1 MKMVLVSMPWN
12 LLETPSLPLGLLR
25 ARAQACE
32 QAPAVIDYY
41 GNLRWAEFLLD
52 RSAGTITPQDYSYIA
67 NWGVWHGMGDWVF
80 AGVLTGRPEFH
91 SDDYPHYLARRR
103 ADPGKSAVMRGYA
116 ADFIVQAAEEIL
128 ANEPDLVGF
137 SSTFQQN
144 VPSLALAQ
152 QLKREQPSLPILF
165 GGGNCELPMGPAL
178 HRNFSFID
186 YVVSGE
192 AEIAFVALLDSL
204 AGEREVTGVPGL
216 TWRGPDGGSVFNG
229 PAGMVPVDEV
239 PSPDYS
245 GWFGALRRSPVRDH
259 VQPKLLFE
267 AARGCW
273 WGEKH
278 QCTFCGLNGSTMK
291 FRAKSAD
298 AVWDALAELVTRH
311 QVLDIVMVENIMDK
325 RHARELLPRIKDA
338 GWDLRLYYEV
348 KANLRDDQLALF
360 SDAGVSHIQ
369 PGIESLSTRVLALMD
384 KGVHATQNI
393 QVLRDCERN
402 QLTVDWN
409 FLYGFPGED
418 DADYRTVIEQIPA
431 LVHLQPPAGATR
443 IILERFS
450 PYFER
455 PELGFAE
462 RHAAEFYQ
470 YLYDLPPKE
479 IFDIGYQFRTPAHG
493 ITGTTEEALRARVA
507 WWNDNYPGSSLVQV
521 RTEDAVH
528 IYDARAGW
536 PHRRITIGDPELA
549 AAYLLL
555 MTPRTVPGLI
565 RRLADQGI
573 AADEQEIRD
582 WLSWARAAG
591 LVFTDGGRIVALA
604 TDRLPVRAPL
614 SLLGEE
620 VRGEEVRGEEVLG
633 EEVLGEEVLDE
644 DHGAEASFR

>member
-1 MKMVLVSMPWN
+1 MKLILVSMPWN

-25 ARAQACE
+25 VRAQASKHP
-32 QAPAVIDYY
+32 PAITDYY
-41 GNLRWAEFLLD
+41 GNLRWAEYLLE
-52 RSAGTITPQDYSYIA
+52 RSGGAITPEDYSYIA

-80 AGVLTGRPEFH
+80 AGVLTGQPDFH
-91 SDDYPHYLARRR
+91 AADYPGYLARRR
-103 ADPGKSAVMRGYA
+103 ADPGKSAVMRDYA
-116 ADFIVQAAEEIL
+116 ADFITQGAQEIL
-128 ANEPDLVGF
+128 AQEPDLVGF

-152 QLKREQPSLPILF
+152 QLKREQPSLPVLF
-165 GGGNCELPMGPAL
+165 GGGNCEFPMGPAL
-178 HRNFSFID
+178 HRNFAFID

-204 AGEREVTGVPGL
+204 SCEREISSVPGL

-229 PAGMVPVDEV
+229 PAGMVPVDLV

-245 GWFGALRRSPVRDH
+245 GWFDALRRSPVRDH

-278 QCTFCGLNGSTMK
+278 QCTFCGLNGSTMR

-298 AVWDALAELVTRH
+298 AVWEALGDLVTRH

-325 RHARELLPRIKDA
+325 HHARELLPRIKDA

-348 KANLRDDQLALF
+348 KANLRSDQLALF
-360 SDAGVSHIQ
+360 SEAGVSHIQ
-369 PGIESLSTRVLALMD
+369 PGIESLSTRVLGLMD

-393 QVLRDCERN
+393 QVLRDCECH

-409 FLYGFPGED
+409 FLYGFPGET
-418 DADYRTVIEQIPA
+418 DADYQTVIEQIPA

-462 RHAAEFYQ
+462 RHVAEFYQ
-470 YLYDLPPKE
+470 YLYDLPPSE

-493 ITGTTEEALRARVA
+493 IIGATEEALRAQVG
-507 WWNDNYPGSSLVQV
+507 WWHDNYPASSLVYA
-521 RTEDAVH
+521 RDGEAVH

-536 PHRRITIGDPELA
+536 PRQRITIGQPELA

-555 MTPRTVPGLI
+555 MTPRTVTGLL

-573 AADEQEIRD
+573 EVGEQEIGG
-582 WLSWARAAG
+582 WLSWARTAG
-591 LVFTDGGRIVALA
+591 LIFEDGGRIVALA

-614 SLLGEE
+614 SLLDDDRRAQ
-620 VRGEEVRGEEVLG
+620 VSAR
-633 EEVLGEEVLDE
+633 
-644 DHGAEASFR
+644 

>member
-1 MKMVLVSMPWN
+1 MKTVLVSMPWN

-25 ARAQACE
+25 ARARACKQPPE
-32 QAPAVIDYY
+32 VVDYY
-41 GNLRWAEFLLD
+41 GNLRWAEYLLD
-52 RSAGTITPQDYSYIA
+52 RSAGAITPQDYSYIA

-80 AGVLTGRPEFH
+80 AGVLTGQPDFH
-91 SDDYPHYLARRR
+91 SGDYPQYLARRR
-103 ADPGKSAVMRGYA
+103 ADPGKSAAMRDYA
-116 ADFIVQAAEEIL
+116 NDFIAQAAGEIL
-128 ANEPDLVGF
+128 AHEPDLVGF

-152 QLKREQPSLPILF
+152 HLKREQPNLPILF

-178 HRNFSFID
+178 HRNFAFID

-192 AEIAFVALLDSL
+192 AEIAFVALLDALS
-204 AGEREVTGVPGL
+204 GEREISGVPGL
-216 TWRGPDGGSVFNG
+216 TWRGPDGLSVFNG
-229 PAGMVPVDEV
+229 PAGMVPVDSV

-245 GWFGALRRSPVRDH
+245 GWFGALRRSPVRDQ

-298 AVWDALAELVTRH
+298 EVWDALEELVTRH

-325 RHARELLPRIKDA
+325 RHARELLPRVRDA
-338 GWDLRLYYEV
+338 GWDLRFYYEV
-348 KANLRDDQLALF
+348 KANLRNDQLALF

-384 KGVHATQNI
+384 KGVHATQNV
-393 QVLRDCERN
+393 QVLRDCEAN

-409 FLYGFPGED
+409 FLYGFPGET
-418 DADYRTVIEQIPA
+418 DADYLTVIEQIPA
-431 LVHLQPPAGATR
+431 LVHLQPPSGATR

-462 RHAAEFYQ
+462 RQAAEFYQ
-470 YLYDLPPKE
+470 YIYDLPASE
-479 IFDIGYQFRTPAHG
+479 IFDIGYQFRTAVRG
-493 ITGTTEEALRARVA
+493 ITGAAEEALSARVA
-507 WWNDNYPGSSLVQV
+507 WWNDNYPDSSLVYV
-521 RTEDAVH
+521 RDGDAVH
-528 IYDARAGW
+528 VFDARAGW
-536 PHRRITIGDPELA
+536 PRRRITIDQPKLA

-555 MTPRTVPGLI
+555 MTPRTVPGI
-565 RRLADQGI
+565 VRHLADQQI
-573 AADEQEIRD
+573 ATDEREIRD
-582 WLSWARAAG
+582 WLTWARAAG
-591 LVFTDGGRIVALA
+591 LIFEDGGRIVALA
-604 TDRLPVRAPL
+604 TSRPPVRAPR
-614 SLLGEE
+614 SLLSEGED
-620 VRGEEVRGEEVLG
+620 RGAMANAR
-633 EEVLGEEVLDE
+633 
-644 DHGAEASFR
+644 

>member
-1 MKMVLVSMPWN
+1 MKIVLVSMPWN

-25 ARAQACE
+25 ARARASKH
-32 QAPAVIDYY
+32 PAAITDYY
-41 GNLRWAEFLLD
+41 GNLRWAEHLLE
-52 RSAGTITPQDYSYIA
+52 RSGGAITPEDYSYIA

-80 AGVLTGRPEFH
+80 AGVLSGQPDFH
-91 SDDYPHYLARRR
+91 AADYPGYLARQRTE
-103 ADPGKSAVMRGYA
+103 PGKSAVMRDYA
-116 ADFIVQAAEEIL
+116 ADFIVQAAQEIL
-128 ANEPDLVGF
+128 AQEPDLVGF

-144 VPSLALAQ
+144 VPSLALAR
-152 QLKREQPSLPILF
+152 QLKHEQPSLPVLF

-178 HRNFSFID
+178 HRNFAFID

-192 AEIAFVALLDSL
+192 AEIAFVALLDALS
-204 AGEREVTGVPGL
+204 GEREIASVPGL

-229 PAGMVPVDEV
+229 PAGMVPVDLV

-245 GWFGALRRSPVRDH
+245 GWFDALRLSPVRDH

-278 QCTFCGLNGSTMK
+278 QCTFCGLNGSTMQ

-298 AVWDALAELVTRH
+298 AVWDALGDLVTRH

-348 KANLRDDQLALF
+348 KANLRSDQLALF
-360 SDAGVSHIQ
+360 SEAGVSHIQ

-393 QVLRDCERN
+393 QVLRDCECN

-409 FLYGFPGED
+409 FLYGFPGEA
-418 DADYRTVIEQIPA
+418 DADYQPVIEQIPA

-462 RHAAEFYQ
+462 RRAAEFYQ
-470 YLYDLPPKE
+470 YLYDLPPSE

-493 ITGTTEEALRARVA
+493 ITGATEEALRAQVRR
-507 WWNDNYPGSSLVQV
+507 WHDSYPASSLVYA
-521 RTEDAVH
+521 RDGEAVH

-536 PHRRITIGDPELA
+536 PRQRITIGQPELA

-555 MTPRTVPGLI
+555 MTPRTVTGLL

-573 AADEQEIRD
+573 EVGEREIGG
-582 WLSWARAAG
+582 WLSWARTAG
-591 LVFTDGGRIVALA
+591 LVFEDGGRIVALA

-614 SLLGEE
+614 SLLDDDRRAGVS
-620 VRGEEVRGEEVLG
+620 VR
-633 EEVLGEEVLDE
+633 
-644 DHGAEASFR
+644 